1 MSKKRRHSNNA
12 AVRRLPV
19 VKQPGNPKILQILPL
34 IARDGYMNTLA
45 HLGEASDLGA
55 ANTFQRNSISRDYEQ
70 LTVMYRENWIAK
82 RIIDTPCEDMTR
94 SWYRLSSNIDQDKL
108 DELEKL
114 EARHSVKQEIT
125 NGLRWARLYG
135 GAAAVMVIK
144 GQEDMLDQPLD
155 YDDLMPGCF
164 RGLIVVDRTN
174 GLDPSVELE
183 DDMDDVEFGY
193 PKYYTVQL
201 NDTNNS
207 MVRVHHSRLL
217 VFRGRMLP
225 IVEEMTESYWGAS
238 ELEHVYEELQKRN
251 STSANIAQLIFQ
263 ANVGALK
270 MADYG
275 EIMGMG
281 TEQQKQQ
288 ILEAI
293 YAENRIRNSFG
304 MMIMSNEDS
313 FEQHA
318 YSFSGL
324 SEVYETFMMDM
335 AGAAEIPATKLYGR
349 APQGMNATGES
360 DMNNYYDMLAQLQ
373 ERHLRPAIEKL
384 LPVMAM
390 SLWGEI
396 PEDMK
401 VIFEPMQTTTPAERA
416 QIMQQVTGVVIQA
429 YSAGLIAQQ
438 PALVELQKF
447 GKDIGFWES
456 ITDEMVEKA
465 ETEIDNGEGMED
477 PMAAMGGEGGMPG
490 MGGMMPPGIPGG
502 PEQAAEDPEQPPEA
516 MSKPEAGKSPEK
528 AAPKPEEQPKK
539 EPENGA
545 EKPQEAHGEPSDK
558 AVNKELAEILK
569 SAKGQMQAK
578 EEDADDGGPGSGN
591 FGHPGYKRGG
601 GAAPEKAS
609 IGERMRFLQDPT
621 EGKNA
626 PRSAN
631 GPTGSKSHVEK
642 MNRERK
648 QWGNL
653 TLHQKIKGNAE
664 QQKHIAKMKADVV
677 EAAMKGDLG
686 KAREIVKANRHYW
699 SNDPDSAQKVQSETL
714 KRQKAVKPRRMFLHD
729 ALVSLL
735 KIFGRDSNEEVQDE
749 EIWRTNEE
757 GNHFKL
763 ESTTGEIKGGFGGK
777 YNGKKIGE
785 EWEPGAKHKT
795 RKSGSKVAAPPKA
808 APKPKNSAKID
819 LTFNVTSTGHRKSK
833 EFADETRQRYEE
845 SLSEAKSVFSNPNS
859 TEEQKDESLTYL
871 LSMSANSDQWKQA
884 EHGDA
889 PSTEDFGLGKMPRD
903 WADRLTS
910 AEQDVLSKICE
921 ETDGLNYIESS
932 GWRRKNEEASN
943 VQLALQAKLLG
954 ADIDVKIP
962 DDLLQKYAGVE
973 NRTEVPGQQSMFYG
987 ENVPMREGSAPAYN
1001 SKAPVQEKTGAI
1013 KEPVDT
1019 GYKTNYNES
1028 GSSQYY
1034 TGEHWEGHKFPP
1046 LKGGTEFS
1054 SAKPETFRDAIVEAQ
1069 NSYSDADGWRVGPHD
1084 EYSESDKCFVSPAG
1098 STTCVAENGDIVSVC
1113 KRSGSSDRASD
1124 LLQQA
1129 IANGGNKLDAYGIG
1143 LFRLYTS
1150 NGFEPCS
1157 WCEWNDEFAP
1167 EKWKSANGLPDDNSW
1182 HGRPDS
1188 ELVIPREPIVFYRL
1202 TGNKAKYGSEA
1213 ELREAYEGFLKRT
1226 KSTGMD
1232 YDAAYEQ
1239 RDKMMGG

>member
-349 APQGMNATGES
+349 SPQGMNATGES

-601 GAAPEKAS
+601 GVAPEKAS

-699 SNDPDSAQKVQSETL
+699 SNDPDSTQKVQSETL
-714 KRQKAVKPRRMFLHD
+714 KRQMAVKPKRRFLHD
-729 ALVSLL
+729 LMATLL
-735 KIFGRDSNEEVQDE
+735 GRDAERPDNG
-749 EIWRTNEE
+749 WRTTEE
-757 GNHFKL
+757 GKHFQ
-763 ESTTGEIKGGFGGK
+763 INQKGDVVKGPNAMKGTNVNKPDTWRNSPSEGK
-777 YNGKKIGE
+777 SKS
-785 EWEPGAKHKT
+785 PG
-795 RKSGSKVAAPPKA
+795 
-808 APKPKNSAKID
+808 NLAKIQERTD
-819 LTFNVTSTGHRKSK
+819 KGIAGILSYQYGSR
-833 EFADETRQRYEE
+833 EPEGQRYYND
-845 SLSEAKSVFSNPNS
+845 LKWVSEAKERNEFIDRAEKVFSDWKKR
-859 TEEQKDESLTYL
+859 EDALEFKDDAGPWHN
-871 LSMSANSDQWKQA
+871 ANSELGELLASEKRWK
-884 EHGDA
+884 
-889 PSTEDFGLGKMPRD
+889 
-903 WADRLTS
+903 DR
-910 AEQDVLSKICE
+910 E
-921 ETDGLNYIESS
+921 EKS
-932 GWRRKNEEASN
+932 G
-943 VQLALQAKLLG
+943 
-954 ADIDVKIP
+954 
-962 DDLLQKYAGVE
+962 
-973 NRTEVPGQQSMFYG
+973 TM
-987 ENVPMREGSAPAYN
+987 
-1001 SKAPVQEKTGAI
+1001 

-1028 GSSQYY
+1028 GAGQSFTKMEPAEFHQ
-1034 TGEHWEGHKFPP
+1034 KFHAV
-1046 LKGGTEFS
+1046 KD
-1054 SAKPETFRDAIVEAQ
+1054 AVANVAPEKA
-1069 NSYSDADGWRVGPHD
+1069 WRVDGSYTAED
-1084 EYSESDKCFVSPAG
+1084 YADMDCFTTPGG
-1098 STTCVAENGDIVSVC
+1098 SCVAVHHGDIVSVC
-1113 KRSGSSDRASD
+1113 GMPGDKVRGSD
-1124 LLQQA
+1124 LLKYA
-1129 IANGGNKLDAYGIG
+1129 IQMGGNKLDAFSGLYG
-1143 LFRLYTS
+1143 FYAK
-1150 NGFEPCS
+1150 NGFEPVS
-1157 WCEWNDEFAP
+1157 WCEFDERYAPPDWKKGRDEPEPVIFWKHTGRSYQDIVKDHGLNADEFITKVAA
-1167 EKWKSANGLPDDNSW
+1167 SAG
-1182 HGRPDS
+1182 
-1188 ELVIPREPIVFYRL
+1188 
-1202 TGNKAKYGSEA
+1202 
-1213 ELREAYEGFLKRT
+1213 
-1226 KSTGMD
+1226 
-1232 YDAAYEQ
+1232 YDAAKEA
-1239 RDKMMGG
+1239 RNKSMEG